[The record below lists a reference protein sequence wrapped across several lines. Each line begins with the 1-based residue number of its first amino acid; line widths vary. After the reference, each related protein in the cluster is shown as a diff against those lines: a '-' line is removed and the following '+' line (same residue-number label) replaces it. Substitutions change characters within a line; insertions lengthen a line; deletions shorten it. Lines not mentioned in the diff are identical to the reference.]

1 MVRQIRVMLVA
12 AGLLILAA
20 GCVVPLKSGSYYL
33 EKREYPA
40 GIKAQEALLRED
52 PGNANAIYYI
62 GRYYLAMDKPE
73 TARPWFERAA
83 KLSPDNADYRFW
95 IGVTDWALMDYAG
108 ERAAYQ
114 QALAI
119 DPDHISAN
127 LYLGHGYLDDKDWAR
142 ALAQY
147 DKVLKLDRYNPEA
160 LYDRAVALGAL
171 GRHKEEVAAL
181 KKFLEYY
188 PDGSLALKGAVRLN
202 LQGDFTYRNHI
213 IGKRNVTL
221 RAMAFKPWS
230 DELALESKES
240 LHVIEAIMEENPK
253 IVLHV
258 VAYRKGDLEGA
269 RAMALGIK
277 DYIVSGRVVAPQRLL
292 PSWFDSA
299 EVVELGGRSFT
310 VDDSVQF
317 ITQVG
322 ESR

>member
-1 MVRQIRVMLVA
+1 MRRVRTLLIAV
-12 AGLLILAA
+12 GLLALAG

-33 EKREYPA
+33 DKREYSE
-40 GIKAQEALLRED
+40 GIEAQEALLDED
-52 PGNANAIYYI
+52 PGNASATYYV
-62 GRYYLAMDKPE
+62 GRYYLAMEEPE
-73 TARPWFERAA
+73 KAMAYFKRAA
-83 KLSPDNADYRFW
+83 ELEPDNADYRFW
-95 IGVTDWALMDYAG
+95 IGVTQWALMNYEA
-108 ERAAYQ
+108 ERLAYEQ
-114 QALAI
+114 TLVM
-119 DPDHISAN
+119 DPDHVSAN
-127 LYLGHGYLDDKDWAR
+127 LYLGHGYLDERDWAR

-160 LYDRAVALGAL
+160 LYNRAVALGGL
-171 GRHKEEVAAL
+171 GKRTEEVAAL

-188 PDGSLALKGAVRLN
+188 PDGSLAMKAAERLN
-202 LQGDFTYRNHI
+202 LQGDFTYRNYI

-221 RAMAFKPWS
+221 RAMAFKQWS

-240 LHVIEAIMEENPK
+240 LHVLEAIMEEDPK

-258 VAYRKGDLEGA
+258 VAYKKGDAKGA

-277 DYIVSGRVVAPQRLL
+277 DYLVSGRVVAPDRLL

-299 EVVELGGRSFT
+299 EVVEIGGRRLT

>member
-1 MVRQIRVMLVA
+1 MAV
-12 AGLLILAA
+12 GLLAFA
-20 GCVVPLKSGSYYL
+20 GGCVVPLKSGSYYL
-33 EKREYPA
+33 DKRQYPE
-40 GIKAQEALLRED
+40 GIEAQEALLRED

-73 TARPWFERAA
+73 AAMPYFERAA
-83 KLSPDNADYRFW
+83 KMEPDNADYRFW
-95 IGVTDWALMDYAG
+95 IGVTDWALMDYEG
-108 ERAAYQ
+108 ERAAYE

-127 LYLGHGYLDDKDWAR
+127 LYSGHGYLDEKDWAR
-142 ALAQY
+142 ALARY
-147 DKVLKLDRYNPEA
+147 DKVLELDQYNPEA
-160 LYDRAVALGAL
+160 LYNRAIALGGL
-171 GRHKEEVAAL
+171 GRHVEEVAAL

-188 PDGSLALKGAVRLN
+188 PDGSLAMKGAVRLN
-202 LQGDFTYRNHI
+202 LQGDFSYRNYI

-230 DELALESKES
+230 DELVLESKES
-240 LHVIEAIMEENPK
+240 LHVIQAIMEEDPK
-253 IVLHV
+253 IVLHI
-258 VAYRKGDLEGA
+258 VAYRKGDAKGA

-277 DYIVSGRVVAPQRLL
+277 DYIVSGQVVAPDRLL

-299 EVVELGGRSFT
+299 EIVEMEGKRLT